1 MSDQGQTSGGG
12 ITGVI
17 QGLIDAIVR
26 LYNWLYKGLE
36 RTVYMGVQYTYPKR
50 FVTPLGYLGVLTGIT
65 FLVLG
70 ITGGLLMIYYQ
81 PTLTG
86 CGSLTCAF
94 ASIERI
100 NDSVPFGWLLR
111 NIHYTASNAMVLL
124 AVLHM
129 YYQYFSGRF
138 KIKNEVLWVTG
149 VILGII
155 TGVEAYSGY
164 DLLFNQRAG
173 LAIEIGSSLA
183 NASPIIGG
191 TLRLS
196 VFGAGFSDF
205 VLRLYAGH
213 VFILPMIML
222 ILVFWHFPRY
232 LVFDLPVI
240 STVVGGL
247 FVIAAIFPVAYQPGP
262 YNPGNGQITIPEW
275 YITGIYA
282 LIRTEFD
289 KFVMGGLMPALLFL
303 MALVV
308 PFVDTSKKL
317 NWKDRPFFT
326 AIGITSIAQIVI
338 TTAWGFYVNPNPNP
352 SCVVNGAATSGTL
365 CRLFVDP
372 VLYFSSMLGVTL
384 LSFVGTYAFLRYLK
398 AKERVRRATSPLG
411 PLLTKKWVYIT
422 FTLLILA
429 QVALAGLAL
438 LSIFGFHQVVGN
450 VTIDIAGGLKSMT
463 LFDTGAILVT
473 FGVVVH
479 LYRYSQSLPF

>member
-1 MSDQGQTSGGG
+1 MG
-12 ITGVI
+12 I
-17 QGLIDAIVR
+17 
-26 LYNWLYKGLE
+26 
-36 RTVYMGVQYTYPKR
+36 QYTFPKR
-50 FVTPLGYLGVLTGIT
+50 FVSPLAYLGTLTGIT

-70 ITGGLLMIYYQ
+70 VTGGLLMIYYQ
-81 PTLTG
+81 PTLSG

-129 YYQYFSGRF
+129 YYNYFSGRF

-155 TGVEAYSGY
+155 TGVEAFSGY

-183 NASPIIGG
+183 NASPLVGG
-191 TLRLS
+191 ALRLAT
-196 VFGAGFSDF
+196 FGAGFTDF
-205 VLRLYAGH
+205 VLRLYAAH
-213 VFILPMIML
+213 VFILPMVML
-222 ILVFWHFPRY
+222 ILVFIHFPRY

-247 FVIAAIFPVAYQPGP
+247 FLVAAIFPVAVGTGYSPS
-262 YNPGNGQITIPEW
+262 NPQLTIPEW
-275 YITGIYA
+275 YLTGIYA
-282 LIRTEFD
+282 LLRTEFD

-303 MALVV
+303 MAIVV

-326 AIGITSIAQIVI
+326 ALGITTIAQILI
-338 TTAWGFYVNPNPNP
+338 TTAWGFYINPD
-352 SCVVNGAATSGTL
+352 TSLPTL
-365 CRLFVDP
+365 ARLFVDP
-372 VLYFSSMLGVTL
+372 VLYFSSMLGVTVL
-384 LSFVGTYAFLRYLK
+384 CFVGTYAFLRYLK
-398 AKERVRRATSPLG
+398 SKERVRKAAG
-411 PLLTKKWVYIT
+411 PMGPILTKRWVFII
-422 FTLLILA
+422 FLLLILA
-429 QVALAGLAL
+429 QVAINGLAA
-438 LSIFGFHQVVGN
+438 QA
-450 VTIDIAGGLKSMT
+450 IASGLRNMA
-463 LFDTGAILVT
+463 LFDAGAILVT
-473 FGVVVH
+473 FGVIAH

>member
-1 MSDQGQTSGGG
+1 MSNPREKGNVVT
-12 ITGVI
+12 
-17 QGLIDAIVR
+17 R
-26 LYNWLYKGLE
+26 LYQWIKDGLD

-50 FVTPLGYLGVLTGIT
+50 FVSPLGYLGVLTGIT

-70 ITGGLLMIYYQ
+70 ITGGFLMFYYQ
-81 PTLTG
+81 PTLAG

-100 NDSVPFGWLLR
+100 NNTVPFGWLLR

-155 TGVEAYSGY
+155 TGVEAFSGY

-183 NASPIIGG
+183 NASPLVGG

-196 VFGAGFSDF
+196 LFGAGFTDF
-205 VLRLYAGH
+205 VLRLYAVH
-213 VFILPMIML
+213 VFILPMIMI
-222 ILVFWHFPRY
+222 ILVFVHFPRY

-247 FVIAAIFPVAYQPGP
+247 FLVAAIFPVAVGIGYSPSNAQL
-262 YNPGNGQITIPEW
+262 TIPEW
-275 YITGIYA
+275 YLTGIYA
-282 LIRTEFD
+282 LLRTEFD

-303 MALVV
+303 MAIVI

-326 AIGITSIAQIVI
+326 ALGITTIAQILI
-338 TTAWGFYVNPNPNP
+338 TTGWGFYINPD
-352 SCVVNGAATSGTL
+352 TSLPTL
-365 CRLFVDP
+365 ARLYVDP
-372 VLYFSSMLGVTL
+372 ALYFTSMLGVTV
-384 LSFVGTYAFLRYLK
+384 LSFAFTYAFLRYLK
-398 AKERVRRATSPLG
+398 AKERVRRAVAPMS
-411 PLLTKKWVYIT
+411 PLLTKRWVFMI
-422 FTLLILA
+422 FLMLVGA
-429 QVALAGLAL
+429 QLAL
-438 LSIFGFHQVVGN
+438 NFFAWTAALTN
-450 VTIDIAGGLKSMT
+450 LNAMT
-463 LFDTGAILVT
+463 LFDVGAVLVT
-473 FGVVVH
+473 FGVIMH

>member
-1 MSDQGQTSGGG
+1 MSKPQEKGNVVS
-12 ITGVI
+12 
-17 QGLIDAIVR
+17 R
-26 LYNWLYKGLE
+26 LYQWIKDGLE

-50 FVTPLGYLGVLTGIT
+50 FVSPLGYLGVLTGIT

-70 ITGGLLMIYYQ
+70 ITGGFLMFYYQ
-81 PTLTG
+81 PTLAG

-100 NDSVPFGWLLR
+100 NNTVPFGWLLR

-155 TGVEAYSGY
+155 TGVEAFSGY

-183 NASPIIGG
+183 NASPLVGG

-196 VFGAGFSDF
+196 LFGAGFTDF
-205 VLRLYAGH
+205 VLRLYAVH
-213 VFILPMIML
+213 VFILPMIMI
-222 ILVFWHFPRY
+222 ILVFVHFPRY

-247 FVIAAIFPVAYQPGP
+247 FLVAAIFPVAVGIGYSPS
-262 YNPGNGQITIPEW
+262 NPQLTIPEW
-275 YITGIYA
+275 YLTGIYA
-282 LIRTEFD
+282 LLRTEFD

-303 MALVV
+303 MAIVV

-326 AIGITSIAQIVI
+326 ALGITTIAQILI
-338 TTAWGFYVNPNPNP
+338 TTAWGFYINPNTNLP
-352 SCVVNGAATSGTL
+352 TL
-365 CRLFVDP
+365 ARLYVDP
-372 VLYFSSMLGVTL
+372 SLYFSSMLGVTV
-384 LSFVGTYAFLRYLK
+384 LSFAFTYAFLRYLK
-398 AKERVRRATSPLG
+398 AKERVRRAVAPLT
-411 PLLTKKWVYIT
+411 PLLTKKWVFVI
-422 FTLLILA
+422 FLMLVGA
-429 QVALAGLAL
+429 QLAL
-438 LSIFGFHQVVGN
+438 NFFAWTAALTN
-450 VTIDIAGGLKSMT
+450 LNAMT
-463 LFDTGAILVT
+463 LFDVGAILIT
-473 FGVVVH
+473 FGVIMH

>member
-1 MSDQGQTSGGG
+1 MTQQPQSKNIIS
-12 ITGVI
+12 
-17 QGLIDAIVR
+17 R
-26 LYNWLYKGLE
+26 LYHWIVDGLE
-36 RTVYMGVQYTYPKR
+36 RTVYMGVQYTFPKR
-50 FVTPLGYLGVLTGIT
+50 FVSPMGYLGVLTGIT

-70 ITGGLLMIYYQ
+70 VTGGLLMIYYQ
-81 PTLTG
+81 PTLSG
-86 CGSLTCAF
+86 CGSITCAF

-155 TGVEAYSGY
+155 TGVEAFSGY

-183 NASPIIGG
+183 NASPVIGG
-191 TLRLS
+191 ALRLAT
-196 VFGAGFSDF
+196 FGAGFTDF
-205 VLRLYAGH
+205 VLRLYAAH
-213 VFILPMIML
+213 VFILPMVML
-222 ILVFWHFPRY
+222 ILVFIHFPRY

-247 FVIAAIFPVAYQPGP
+247 FLVAAIFPVAVGVGYSPS
-262 YNPGNGQITIPEW
+262 NPQLTIPEW
-275 YITGIYA
+275 YLTGIYA
-282 LIRTEFD
+282 LLRTEFD

-303 MALVV
+303 MAIVV

-326 AIGITSIAQIVI
+326 ALGITTIAQILI
-338 TTAWGFYVNPNPNP
+338 TSAWGFYINPD
-352 SCVVNGAATSGTL
+352 TSLPTL
-365 CRLFVDP
+365 ARLFVDP
-372 VLYFSSMLGVTL
+372 VLYFSSMLGVTVL
-384 LSFVGTYAFLRYLK
+384 CFVGTYAFLRYLK
-398 AKERVRRATSPLG
+398 SKERVRRATSPIG
-411 PLLTKKWVYIT
+411 PILTRKWVYII
-422 FTLLILA
+422 FLLLIVA
-429 QVALAGLAL
+429 QVAINGLAAQAVA
-438 LSIFGFHQVVGN
+438 S
-450 VTIDIAGGLKSMT
+450 GLRDMA

-473 FGVVVH
+473 FGVIAH

>member
-1 MSDQGQTSGGG
+1 VVD
-12 ITGVI
+12 
-17 QGLIDAIVR
+17 
-26 LYNWLYKGLE
+26 GLE
-36 RTVYMGVQYTYPKR
+36 RTVYRGVQYTFPKR
-50 FVTPLGYLGVLTGIT
+50 FVSPLGYLGVLTGIT

-100 NDSVPFGWLLR
+100 NNTVPFGWLLR

-124 AVLHM
+124 AVLHL

-138 KIKNEVLWVTG
+138 KIKNEILWVTG
-149 VILGII
+149 VLLGIV

-183 NASPIIGG
+183 NASPLIGG
-191 TLRLS
+191 ALRLAT
-196 VFGAGFSDF
+196 FGSGFADF
-205 VLRLYAGH
+205 ILRLYAAH

-222 ILVFWHFPRY
+222 ILVFIHFPRY

-247 FVIAAIFPVAYQPGP
+247 FIVASIFPVAVGNP
-262 YNPGNGQITIPEW
+262 YSPSNPQLTIPEW
-275 YITGIYA
+275 YVNALYA
-282 LIRTEFD
+282 LLRTEFD
-289 KFVMGGLMPALLFL
+289 KFVMGGLMPALFFL
-303 MALVV
+303 MAIVV

-326 AIGITSIAQIVI
+326 ALGITTIAQILI
-338 TTAWGFYVNPNPNP
+338 TTAWGFYVNPNTGLP
-352 SCVVNGAATSGTL
+352 TL
-365 CRLFVDP
+365 QRLFVDP
-372 VLYFSSMLGVTL
+372 VYYFSSMLGVTVL
-384 LSFVGTYAFLRYLK
+384 CFVGTYAFLRYLK
-398 AKERVRRATSPLG
+398 SKERVRRATAPMG
-411 PLLTKKWVYIT
+411 PLLSKKWVFII
-422 FTLLILA
+422 FILLILA
-429 QVALAGLAL
+429 QVAINGLAA
-438 LSIFGFHQVVGN
+438 QA
-450 VTIDIAGGLKSMT
+450 IASNLKNLV
-463 LFDTGAILVT
+463 LFDAGAVLVT
-473 FGVVVH
+473 FGVIAH

>member
-1 MSDQGQTSGGG
+1 LSNPREKGNVVT
-12 ITGVI
+12 
-17 QGLIDAIVR
+17 R
-26 LYNWLYKGLE
+26 LYQWIKDGLD

-50 FVTPLGYLGVLTGIT
+50 FVSPLGYLGVLTGIT

-70 ITGGLLMIYYQ
+70 ITGGFLMFYYQ
-81 PTLTG
+81 PTLAG

-100 NDSVPFGWLLR
+100 NNTVPFGWLLR

-155 TGVEAYSGY
+155 TGVEAFSGY

-183 NASPIIGG
+183 NASPLVGG

-196 VFGAGFSDF
+196 LFGAGFTDF
-205 VLRLYAGH
+205 VLRLYAVH
-213 VFILPMIML
+213 VFILPMIMI
-222 ILVFWHFPRY
+222 ILVFVHFPRY

-247 FVIAAIFPVAYQPGP
+247 FLVAAIFPVAVGIGYSPSNAQL
-262 YNPGNGQITIPEW
+262 TIPEW
-275 YITGIYA
+275 YLTGIYA
-282 LIRTEFD
+282 LLRTEFD

-303 MALVV
+303 MAIVI

-326 AIGITSIAQIVI
+326 ALGITTIAQILI
-338 TTAWGFYVNPNPNP
+338 TTGWGFYINPD
-352 SCVVNGAATSGTL
+352 TSLPTL
-365 CRLFVDP
+365 ARLYVDP
-372 VLYFSSMLGVTL
+372 ALYFTSMLGVTV
-384 LSFVGTYAFLRYLK
+384 LSFAFTYAFLRYLK
-398 AKERVRRATSPLG
+398 AKERVRRAVAPMS
-411 PLLTKKWVYIT
+411 PLLTKRWVFMI
-422 FTLLILA
+422 FLMLVGA
-429 QVALAGLAL
+429 QLAL
-438 LSIFGFHQVVGN
+438 NFFAWTAALTN
-450 VTIDIAGGLKSMT
+450 LNAMT
-463 LFDTGAILVT
+463 LFDVGAVLVT
-473 FGVVVH
+473 FGVIMH

>member
-1 MSDQGQTSGGG
+1 MSQPEEKGNVVS
-12 ITGVI
+12 
-17 QGLIDAIVR
+17 R
-26 LYNWLYKGLE
+26 LYQWVKNGLE

-50 FVTPLGYLGVLTGIT
+50 FVSPLGYLGVLTGIT

-70 ITGGLLMIYYQ
+70 VTGGLLMIYYQ
-81 PTLTG
+81 PTLSG

-100 NDSVPFGWLLR
+100 NNTVPFGWLLR

-155 TGVEAYSGY
+155 TGLEAFTGY

-183 NASPIIGG
+183 NASPLVGG
-191 TLRLS
+191 TLRLAT
-196 VFGAGFSDF
+196 FGAGFTDF
-205 VLRLYAGH
+205 VLRLYSAH
-213 VFILPMIML
+213 VFILPMVML
-222 ILVFWHFPRY
+222 ILVFIHFPRY

-240 STVVGGL
+240 STLVGGL
-247 FVIAAIFPVAYQPGP
+247 FLVAAIFPVAVGVGYSPS
-262 YNPGNGQITIPEW
+262 NPQLTIPEW
-275 YITGIYA
+275 YLTGIYA
-282 LIRTEFD
+282 LLRTEFD

-303 MALVV
+303 MAIVV

-326 AIGITSIAQIVI
+326 ALGITTIAQILI
-338 TTAWGFYVNPNPNP
+338 TTAWGFYINPD
-352 SCVVNGAATSGTL
+352 TSLPTL
-365 CRLFVDP
+365 SRLYVDP
-372 VLYFSSMLGVTL
+372 ALYFSSMLGVTV
-384 LSFVGTYAFLRYLK
+384 LSFAFTYAFLRYLK
-398 AKERVRRATSPLG
+398 AKERVRRAVSPMT
-411 PLLTKKWVYIT
+411 PLLTKKWVFVI
-422 FTLLILA
+422 FLMLVGA
-429 QVALAGLAL
+429 QLAL
-438 LSIFGFHQVVGN
+438 NFFAWTAALTN
-450 VTIDIAGGLKSMT
+450 LNAMT
-463 LFDTGAILVT
+463 LFDVGAILVT
-473 FGVVVH
+473 FGVIVH